1 MNVKII
7 ELLDLL
13 DEEAACYREMQRILV
28 DEETSISLSRK
39 EPFDQVQNEK
49 EFLVVKLQRLEES
62 RKMLIGQLS
71 EAYLTNGK
79 SITISQLANFVEQP
93 IRRRLLDRA
102 SCLRSII
109 GDVHEKNRHN
119 QLMINQYL
127 DLIKGSL
134 KLLTN
139 LIEESSIYQKPGT
152 HQTSVGYH
160 AGGGRIICGT
170 V

>member
-13 DEEAACYREMQRILV
+13 DEEAACYREMRRILV

-93 IRRRLLDRA
+93 IRRRLVDRA

-109 GDVHEKNRHN
+109 GDVH
-119 QLMINQYL
+119 
-127 DLIKGSL
+127 
-134 KLLTN
+134 
-139 LIEESSIYQKPGT
+139 
-152 HQTSVGYH
+152 
-160 AGGGRIICGT
+160 
-170 V
+170 

>member
-13 DEEAACYREMQRILV
+13 DEEAACYQEMQRVLT
-28 DEETSISLSRK
+28 DEEASMSFTRK
-39 EPFDQVQNEK
+39 EPFEQVQNEK
-49 EFLVVKLQRLEES
+49 ELLVAKLQRLEES

-79 SITISQLANFVEQP
+79 SITISQLANLVEPPTRQH
-93 IRRRLLDRA
+93 LLDRA
-102 SCLRSII
+102 GRLRSII
-109 GDVHEKNRHN
+109 GDVNEKNRHN

-127 DLIKGSL
+127 DLINGSL

-139 LIEESSIYQKPGT
+139 LIEDSSIYQKPGT

>member
-1 MNVKII
+1 
-7 ELLDLL
+7 
-13 DEEAACYREMQRILV
+13 
-28 DEETSISLSRK
+28 
-39 EPFDQVQNEK
+39 
-49 EFLVVKLQRLEES
+49 
-62 RKMLIGQLS
+62 MLIGQLS

-79 SITISQLANFVEQP
+79 SMTISQLAHFVEQP

-119 QLMINQYL
+119 QLMINQCL

-139 LIEESSIYQKPGT
+139 LIEDRSVYLKPGT
-152 HQTSVGYH
+152 NQLSVGYPT
-160 AGGGRIICGT
+160 GGGRFICGS

>member
-1 MNVKII
+1 MDAKIF

-13 DEEAACYREMQRILV
+13 DDETACYQDMQRILV
-28 DEETSISLSRK
+28 DEETSISLSSK

-49 EFLVVKLQRLEES
+49 EFLVAKLQRLEES
-62 RKMLIGQLS
+62 RKMLISRLS

-102 SCLRSII
+102 SRLRSII
-109 GDVHEKNRHN
+109 GHVHKKNRHN
-119 QLMINQYL
+119 QMMINQYL

-139 LIEESSIYQKPGT
+139 LIEDNSIYQKPGT

-160 AGGGRIICGT
+160 AGSGRFICGT

>member
-1 MNVKII
+1 MKVKII

-39 EPFDQVQNEK
+39 EPFDQIQNEK

-62 RKMLIGQLS
+62 RKILIGQLS

-93 IRRRLLDRA
+93 IRRRLVDRA

-109 GDVHEKNRHN
+109 GDVTEKNRHN
-119 QLMINQYL
+119 QLMINQHL

-134 KLLTN
+134 KLLTS
-139 LIEESSIYQKPGT
+139 LIEDSSIYQKPGT